1 MEYTNNY
8 KCPAC
13 GGGLSFNPKK
23 GKCVCEYCDSEYS
36 VEEIERLYG
45 KPGEEGAGSA
55 DSGVEPAEWNKDE
68 LSSDWGEDGDKMR
81 EYSCP
86 SCGASILC
94 EATTAATQCPYC
106 DNPAVMEK
114 QFSGALRP
122 NYVIPFKVVKKEAK
136 NLLRNFYSGKKLLPR
151 EFSDENHLEEIK
163 GVYVPFW
170 FFDGTAEG
178 RAEYDATTSTSSRS
192 GNRETITTK
201 HYVCVREGTMNFS
214 MVPADASQKMPD
226 DVMDSL
232 EPFDY
237 SEKKDFSTAYLPG
250 YLADKFDVTAEE
262 CEPRANKRCAQTFM
276 RRMTASVSG
285 YSSVSVSSKKISFRS
300 GKVRYGLVP
309 VWLLYTKYR
318 GERKLFAVNGQTGKL
333 VGKLPVGVRE
343 SRIFILKHLLV
354 AALIDAAVIFG
365 ALQLF

>member
-23 GKCVCEYCDSEYS
+23 GKCVCEYCDSEYT
-36 VEEIERLYG
+36 VEEIEKLYG
-45 KPGEEGAGSA
+45 KPGANGADSA
-55 DSGVEPAEWNKDE
+55 DSGVEPAEWSKDE
-68 LSSDWGEDGDKMR
+68 LSSDWGADGEKMR

-86 SCGASILC
+86 SCGASIIC

-136 NLLRNFYSGKKLLPR
+136 NLLREFYKDKKLLPR
-151 EFSDENHLEEIK
+151 AFSDENHLEEIK

-170 FFDGTAEG
+170 FFDGTAQG
-178 RAEYDATTSTSSRS
+178 RVEYEASTSSS
-192 GNRETITTK
+192 THHGNKETITTK
-201 HYVCVREGTMNFS
+201 HYSCVREGSLDFS
-214 MVPADASQKMPD
+214 MVPADASKKMPD

-232 EPFDY
+232 EPFDF

-262 CEPRANKRCAQTFM
+262 CEPRANRRCAETFL
-276 RRMTASVSG
+276 RRMSASVTG
-285 YSSVSVSSKKISFRS
+285 YGSVSVKGKRISFSS

-309 VWLLYTKYR
+309 VWLLYTKYQ
-318 GERKLFAVNGQTGKL
+318 GERKLFAVNGQSGKL
-333 VGKLPVGVRE
+333 VGKLPVGKHE
-343 SRIFILKHLLV
+343 SFVYIAKSLAV
-354 AALIDAAVIFG
+354 AALVDAAIIFG
-365 ALQLF
+365 SFMLF